1 MQYRSPA
8 SAAYGSPIPRFAVP
22 LDENGLV
29 DWLVDA
35 GPGDKL
41 VYYRGHLGHD
51 RMPSA
56 KVLERVVRVELH
68 ALATR
73 VMVTAAQGLVLPVQ
87 KRVGPED
94 WLYIVVKAQPGRV
107 GTACRAAAP
116 LAFPLDGTNPADPE
130 TIPLAA

>member
-1 MQYRSPA
+1 MQDRSPA
-8 SAAYGSPIPRFAVP
+8 TAAYGSPIARFAVP
-22 LDENGLV
+22 LDENGFV
-29 DWLVDA
+29 DWLTDA
-35 GPGDKL
+35 SPGDKL

-56 KVLERVVRVELH
+56 KVLDRQARVELH

-94 WLYIVVKAQPGRV
+94 WLYIAVKAQPGRV
-107 GTACRAAAP
+107 GNARRTAAP
-116 LAFPLDGTNPADPE
+116 LAFPLDGTNPADPA

>member
-1 MQYRSPA
+1 MQQRSPA
-8 SAAYGSPIPRFAVP
+8 SAAHGSPIPRFAVP
-22 LDENGLV
+22 LDENGFV
-29 DWLVDA
+29 DWLIGA
-35 GPGDKL
+35 SPGDKL

-51 RMPSA
+51 RMPST
-56 KVLERVVRVELH
+56 KVLERSVRVELH

-94 WLYIVVKAQPGRV
+94 CLYIAVKAQPSRV
-107 GTACRAAAP
+107 GSVRRAAAP
-116 LAFPLDGTNPADPE
+116 TPLPLDWTNSAEPP

>member
-1 MQYRSPA
+1 MHRTRLV
-8 SAAYGSPIPRFAVP
+8 AAAGQPITRFAVP
-22 LDENGLV
+22 IDENGFV
-29 DWLVDA
+29 DWLIDA
-35 GPGDKL
+35 SPGDKL

-56 KVLERVVRVELH
+56 KVLDRQARVELH

-94 WLYIVVKAQPGRV
+94 WLYIAVKAQPGRV
-107 GTACRAAAP
+107 GNARRTAAP
-116 LAFPLDGTNPADPE
+116 LAFPLDGTNPADPA